1 MNLLSLTSSESFC
14 LQQISTEVHS
24 SKVNRK
30 LGVGGRGE
38 QGEKDSLLPMTE
50 ECRVVW
56 VLYSLAGELSE
67 VTGLLP
73 FP

>member
-1 MNLLSLTSSESFC
+1 MSLLSLTSSESFC
-14 LQQISTEVHS
+14 LHISTGIHT
-24 SKVNRK
+24 SKVNHK
-30 LGVGGRGE
+30 LGVEGGGE
-38 QGEKDSLLPMTE
+38 QGEKDALLPVTR

-67 VTGLLP
+67 VAGLLP

>member
-1 MNLLSLTSSESFC
+1 MSLLSLTSSASFC
-14 LQQISTEVHS
+14 LQQISTGIHT

-30 LGVGGRGE
+30 LGVGGVGE

-50 ECRVVW
+50 ECRVIW